1 MRKLVHLN
9 LLRIALVQAS
19 ILAIMALTVRYDLD
33 HRTPWILQGT
43 ISRILGCI
51 MALYGLFWIAW
62 WFFWSAIE
70 GGEEEFEL
78 YGVRWAPVATDFVR
92 DGPFKWL
99 RYPLAFGWLEFLWG
113 LGFLVQSTTVVLKVV
128 PILVVAVVI
137 YLVVVVE
144 RRKLR
149 AHGSEYRQYR
159 NVAPLIVP
167 RIPNRAAILNLFR
180 RRRRR

>member
-1 MRKLVHLN
+1 MFGLSPLACQFVSEKTLNKL
-9 LLRIALVQAS
+9 
-19 ILAIMALTVRYDLD
+19 
-33 HRTPWILQGT
+33 RTPTGDVFFNKVIETKRVVGRST
-43 ISRILGCI
+43 RILGFD
-51 MALYGLFWIAW
+51 MALYGLFWITW
-62 WFFWSAIE
+62 WFFWSAKE

-78 YGVRWAPVATDFVR
+78 YGVRWAPLTTDFVR

-128 PILVVAVVI
+128 PVLAVVVVI
-137 YLVVVVE
+137 YLLVVVE
-144 RRKLR
+144 RRKLG
-149 AHGSEYRQYR
+149 AHGLEYRQYR

-167 RIPNRAAILNLFR
+167 RIPSSAAILNLFR